1 MILIYLLNVFFISRL
16 FTYFD
21 SLAENKTKAVKKT
34 LIQALGLI
42 LIEYSWKVIL
52 LFICLMLLNY
62 LFYFLSKKIK
72 NSDSL
77 RIKESI
83 GILIA
88 LLFFSSPFI
97 NLDFN
102 YRFIYWLQSSYPF
115 VIISELFSYPD
126 WDKSCLFLF
135 GLLFLMLES
144 SIIIKVILKKLNL
157 GINEI
162 DTQKESDD
170 QKLSGAGKLI
180 GILERIFIYILIL
193 LGQYSAIG
201 LIIAAKSFARFKALD
216 KRYFAEYVLIGT
228 LISALFA
235 FLTALLVADKL

>member
-1 MILIYLLNVFFISRL
+1 
-16 FTYFD
+16 
-21 SLAENKTKAVKKT
+21 
-34 LIQALGLI
+34 
-42 LIEYSWKVIL
+42 
-52 LFICLMLLNY
+52 
-62 LFYFLSKKIK
+62 
-72 NSDSL
+72 
-77 RIKESI
+77 
-83 GILIA
+83 
-88 LLFFSSPFI
+88 
-97 NLDFN
+97 
-102 YRFIYWLQSSYPF
+102 
-115 VIISELFSYPD
+115 
-126 WDKSCLFLF
+126 
-135 GLLFLMLES
+135 MLES
-144 SIIIKVILKKLNL
+144 SVIIKVILKKLNL

-162 DTQKESDD
+162 DAQKESDD